1 MCVIGIQVFS
11 LSLMYIILPSRVNSM
26 HLQSPPSLTWYHSLS
41 PNHGCWIAGT
51 PYLLVGEGEIERD
64 KMDTFYSYKQR
75 GHLVKVR
82 SGTTR
87 RWSSGERLKEW
98 TIKWCLQEVHN
109 ARGHCHCPS
118 QGNGTW
124 FSPKDSP
131 AKNGSHDNASR
142 RLQCSRTG
150 LEELSCR

>member
-11 LSLMYIILPSRVNSM
+11 LSLMYIILPSRLTQCIFNPRLLSHGIIV
-26 HLQSPPSLTWYHSLS
+26 SPQIMAVESLARHTFWLERERVREIK
-41 PNHGCWIAGT
+41 WIRST
-51 PYLLVGEGEIERD
+51 
-64 KMDTFYSYKQR
+64 SYKQR